1 MLAIRVG
8 VTDSISPVPTSDF
21 VQRVSKHWDP
31 IQMPTFTSWRDG
43 VERAMAS
50 RRLIGTQSFAGG
62 SGELDVGF
70 PLELTDSWLT
80 LQLVS
85 PQAEL
90 VEIESTRIDS
100 LIAFTFASRYMATLE
115 LLLAEAPNAD

>member
-8 VTDSISPVPTSDF
+8 VTDSISLVPTSDF

-43 VERAMAS
+43 VEWATS
-50 RRLIGTQSFAGG
+50 RRLIGPQWFAGG